1 MIRLRCLLFITLS
14 TTALSGLADMFVDR
28 SIVVFDPDSQPKQD
42 VKVRNTGTDNIY
54 VQVDVL
60 AVSRPGEDDE
70 VREKVSDPKLLTL
83 IATPNKLVV
92 PPGGQKLVRIVN
104 LQASND
110 VERIYRI
117 NVTPIVPPLD
127 DENSQLRIVVAYQI
141 LTIIL
146 PNLPDSKLE
155 VARDGKQITFSN
167 KGNANILFS
176 DGIQCKA
183 DDPNTCEELTTKRL
197 YAGNTWTLPLP
208 FDAPVSFSIR
218 DFEGIKKQVF
228 P

>member
-1 MIRLRCLLFITLS
+1 
-14 TTALSGLADMFVDR
+14 MFVDR

-60 AVSRPGEDDE
+60 AVTRPGEEDE
-70 VREKVSDPKLLTL
+70 VREKISDPSQLKL
-83 IATPNKLVV
+83 IATPNKLVI

-104 LQASND
+104 LQDKND
-110 VERIYRI
+110 LERIYRI

-146 PNLPDSKLE
+146 PDQPESSIE
-155 VARDGKQITFSN
+155 AIRAGKEITFTN
-167 KGNANILFS
+167 QGNANILFS
-176 DGIQCKA
+176 DGIQCA
-183 DDPNTCEELTTKRL
+183 VDDPNNCSELTTKRL
-197 YAGNTWTLPLP
+197 YAGNKWTLTLP
-208 FDAPVSFSIR
+208 FDAPVSFSVR

>member
-1 MIRLRCLLFITLS
+1 MIRLRFLLFIALS
-14 TTALSGLADMFVDR
+14 TIALTSVADMFVDR

-70 VREKVSDPKLLTL
+70 VREKVSDPKLLKL
-83 IATPNKLVV
+83 IATPNKLVI

-117 NVTPIVPPLD
+117 NVTPIVAPLD
-127 DENSQLRIVVAYQI
+127 DDNSQLRIVVAYQI

-146 PNLPDSKLE
+146 PDLPDSKLE
-155 VARDGKQITFSN
+155 VVRDGKQITISN
-167 KGNANILFS
+167 TGNANILFS
-176 DGIQCKA
+176 DGIQCKV

-208 FDAPVSFSIR
+208 FDAPVSFSVR
-218 DFEGIKKQVF
+218 DYEGIKKQVF